1 MAVRPATLLLLLA
14 AQSVAASEPLYVK
27 NLSPVAGLL
36 GLPAQRTA
44 SVDTAGQFNLALH
57 GSLASHYIS
66 EGSGDE
72 YLNLDGETGRL
83 ALEVRYAISDNLDV
97 QLELPWLKHSG
108 GNLDSLIDNW
118 HDFWGMSDG
127 GRSNVE
133 QDLLDYRYRGE
144 DNFLLEDDSSGLG
157 DTSLSLGYRFY
168 GDEEAS
174 ASIVVGY
181 KFGTGDEDKFLGS
194 GADDAYLALR
204 FSGDQRSDLPL
215 RWHGQLGY
223 LYAGESEL
231 IENIQEQHLWFAGLG
246 LDWRLGESWSLLGQ
260 VDAHA
265 APADSD
271 IKGIGETAVMLTVG
285 ARWRFAEQW
294 ALDLSLVED
303 IQVETAPDVVFQ
315 AGVRWRPER

>member
-108 GNLDSLIDNW
+108 GKLDSLIDNW

-231 IENIQEQHLWFAGLG
+231 IQNIQEQHLWFAGLG

-271 IKGIGETAVMLTVG
+271 IKGIGETAVMLTLG

-294 ALDLSLVED
+294 DLDLSLVED

-315 AGVRWRPER
+315 AGVRWRP

>member
-271 IKGIGETAVMLTVG
+271 IKGIGETAVMLTLG

-294 ALDLSLVED
+294 DLDLSLVED

-315 AGVRWRPER
+315 AGVRWRP

>member
-231 IENIQEQHLWFAGLG
+231 IQNIQEQHLWFAGLG

-271 IKGIGETAVMLTVG
+271 IKGIGETAVMLTLG

-294 ALDLSLVED
+294 DLDLSLVED
-303 IQVETAPDVVFQ
+303 IQVETAPDVIFQ
-315 AGVRWRPER
+315 ASVRYRPLP

>member
-271 IKGIGETAVMLTVG
+271 IKGIGETAVMLTFG

-294 ALDLSLVED
+294 DLDLSLVED

>member
-271 IKGIGETAVMLTVG
+271 IKGIGETAVMLTLG

-294 ALDLSLVED
+294 DLDLSLVED

>member
-271 IKGIGETAVMLTVG
+271 IKGIGETAVMLTLG

-294 ALDLSLVED
+294 DLDLSLVED

-315 AGVRWRPER
+315 AGVRWRPQR

>member
-231 IENIQEQHLWFAGLG
+231 IQNIQEQHLWFAGLG

-271 IKGIGETAVMLTVG
+271 IKGIGETAVMLTLG

-294 ALDLSLVED
+294 DLDLSLVED

-315 AGVRWRPER
+315 AGVRWRPQR